1 MTTKYQIINKETNE
15 VLHESYTD
23 FKSDDINQLKHLLA
37 NTFWTPIFIVH
48 MYLKN
53 PDSIDIRVVSDIK
66 VVKDEVQEQEP
77 IKPKRTYKK
86 KKTNDNDNN
95 QHKEVI

>member
-1 MTTKYQIINKETNE
+1 MTKYQIINKETQE

-23 FKSDDINQLKHLLA
+23 FKSDDMDQLKHLLA

-53 PDSIDIRVVSDIK
+53 PDSIEIK
-66 VVKDEVQEQEP
+66 VVKDEPKEQEAIQP
-77 IKPKRTYKK
+77 KPKRTYKK
-86 KKTNDNDNN
+86 KKIN
-95 QHKEVI
+95 KEEIHHG

>member
-1 MTTKYQIINKETNE
+1 MTTKYQIINKETQE

-53 PDSIDIRVVSDIK
+53 PDSIDIK
-66 VVKDEVQEQEP
+66 VVQDEVQEQEP

>member
-1 MTTKYQIINKETNE
+1 MTTKYQIINKSTNE

-23 FKSDDINQLKHLLA
+23 FNPIDKEQLKHLLA

-53 PDSIDIRVVSDIK
+53 PDSIEIK
-66 VVKDEVQEQEP
+66 VVSEAKEQVT
-77 IKPKRTYKK
+77 IQPKRTYKRK
-86 KKTNDNDNN
+86 NK
-95 QHKEVI
+95 

>member
-1 MTTKYQIINKETNE
+1 MTTKYQIINKSTNE

-23 FKSDDINQLKHLLA
+23 FNPIDKEQLKHLLA

-53 PDSIDIRVVSDIK
+53 PDSIEIK
-66 VVKDEVQEQEP
+66 VVDEVQEQVT
-77 IKPKRTYKK
+77 IKPKRTYKRK
-86 KKTNDNDNN
+86 RQMIITTISKY
-95 QHKEVI
+95 KEDKQIG

>member
-1 MTTKYQIINKETNE
+1 MTKYQIINKETQE
-15 VLHESYTD
+15 MLHESYTD
-23 FKSDDINQLKHLLA
+23 FKSNDMDQLKHLLA

-53 PDSIDIRVVSDIK
+53 PDSIDIKVVSDDVIE
-66 VVKDEVQEQEP
+66 VKEP

-86 KKTNDNDNN
+86 KQNKNDNT
-95 QHKEVI
+95 QTT

>member
-1 MTTKYQIINKETNE
+1 MTTKYQIINKSTNE

-23 FKSDDINQLKHLLA
+23 FNPIDKEQLKHLLA

-53 PDSIDIRVVSDIK
+53 PDSIEIK
-66 VVKDEVQEQEP
+66 VVDEVQEQVT

-86 KKTNDNDNN
+86 KKTNDNNNN
-95 QHKEVI
+95 QQI

>member
-1 MTTKYQIINKETNE
+1 MTTKYQIINKSTNE
-15 VLHESYTD
+15 VIHESYTD
-23 FKSDDINQLKHLLA
+23 FNPVDKEQLKHLLA

-53 PDSIDIRVVSDIK
+53 PDSIDIK

-95 QHKEVI
+95 QHKEENQNECV

>member
-1 MTTKYQIINKETNE
+1 MMTTKYQIINKETQE

-23 FKSDDINQLKHLLA
+23 FKSDDMDQLKHLLA

-53 PDSIDIRVVSDIK
+53 PDSIDIKVVSDDVIE
-66 VVKDEVQEQEP
+66 VKEP

-86 KKTNDNDNN
+86 KQNKNDST
-95 QHKEVI
+95 QTT

>member
-1 MTTKYQIINKETNE
+1 MTTKYQIINKETQE
-15 VLHESYTD
+15 VLHKSYTD

-53 PDSIDIRVVSDIK
+53 PDSIEIK

-95 QHKEVI
+95 QHKEVN

>member
-1 MTTKYQIINKETNE
+1 MMTTKYQIINKETQE
-15 VLHESYTD
+15 VLHKSYTD

-53 PDSIDIRVVSDIK
+53 PDSIEIK

-95 QHKEVI
+95 QHKEVN

>member
-1 MTTKYQIINKETNE
+1 MTTKYQIINKETQE

-23 FKSDDINQLKHLLA
+23 FKSNDMDQLKHLLA

-53 PDSIDIRVVSDIK
+53 PDSIEIKVVSDDVIE
-66 VVKDEVQEQEP
+66 VKEP

-86 KKTNDNDNN
+86 KQNKNDST
-95 QHKEVI
+95 QTT